1 MLEHAV
7 LVNAGFVRERVF
19 TNDGFVARNRHA
31 SNLRHQATG
40 WKEARRMNPGMH
52 AKHILAGLDR
62 HDGFFE
68 RAIAGT
74 FADAVDGA
82 LDLPGP
88 GAYRSEAVCDR
99 HPQVVVAV
107 NRKHSTIDVAHVAYE
122 VRKHFKEL
130 FWHRIA
136 DGIADVNRCG
146 ASVDGGFDDLGEKLE
161 FRARGVFRRE
171 FHVGA

>member
-7 LVNAGFVRERVF
+7 LMNAGFVRERVF
-19 TNDGFVARNRHA
+19 TDDGFVARNRHA
-31 SNLRHQATG
+31 GDLRHQATG
-40 WKEARRMNPGMH
+40 RKEACRMNPGVH
-52 AKHILAGLDR
+52 AEHILAGLDR
-62 HDGFFE
+62 HDDFLE

-82 LDLPGP
+82 LDLPCP
-88 GAYRSEAVCDR
+88 GAYRRQAVCDR

-107 NRKHSTIDVAHVAYE
+107 HGEHGSIDVAHVACE
-122 VRKHFKEL
+122 VRKHLEKL

-136 DGIADVNRCG
+136 DGIGDVDRRG